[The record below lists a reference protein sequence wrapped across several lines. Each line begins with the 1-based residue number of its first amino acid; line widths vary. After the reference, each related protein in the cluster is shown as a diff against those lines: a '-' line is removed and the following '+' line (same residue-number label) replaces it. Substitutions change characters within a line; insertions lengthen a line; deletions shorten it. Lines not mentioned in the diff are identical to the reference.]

1 MPASE
6 PLNIRQISPRV
17 SVAYKPNA
25 KEEEV
30 KWSLVIIPYTDKWR
44 LWGLFIWILSWTISG
59 LIIIGS
65 YKFSTSESQK
75 LFILIFT
82 FFWIYYEWKIIQ
94 VFMWRKW
101 GKERLWIKE
110 GTLYLEEQTMFS
122 RRNIRHWK
130 LKDLHEINLVE
141 FNEKSFSDFLSNS
154 FWNKGKPRICIHALG
169 KNYFFGYQLSDKE
182 AKEVL
187 RELQNQVRAL

>member
-6 PLNIRQISPRV
+6 QLNIQQLSHRV
-17 SVAYKPNA
+17 SIAHNPNA
-25 KEEEV
+25 QKNNI

-44 LWGLFIWILSWTISG
+44 LWALFVWILSWTISG

-65 YKFSTSESQK
+65 YRFVHSEQQK

-110 GTLYLEEQTMFS
+110 DALYAEEQSTFN
-122 RRNIRHWK
+122 RPKIRYWK
-130 LKDLHEINLVE
+130 LRDINEIALVE
-141 FNEKSFSDFLSNS
+141 FDEKSFSDFLSDS
-154 FWNKGKPRICIHALG
+154 FWNKGKPRMRINVLG
-169 KNYFFGYQLSDKE
+169 KNYFLGYQLSDKE
-182 AKEVL
+182 AKEVVCEL
-187 RELQNQVRAL
+187 RRQMIGV